1 VTSWTYLT
9 QSVPWI
15 LAGLLVG
22 FFVGRSTAAVD
33 AIAGA
38 VRDEGEPMPEHQPV
52 QEARRRRPRVTVN
65 GVLGAV
71 IVALGIFTAVQS
83 YVQSEATARLTEC
96 QTAYAN
102 GFADALDARSKAS
115 VEAQEALDEWMTKV
129 NSTIQAPSPEAATQI
144 REAFAD
150 YLKARSQAKE
160 TQQAN
165 PYPPAPRDVCKETG

>member
-1 VTSWTYLT
+1 MTSWTYLT

-33 AIAGA
+33 AIAVA
-38 VRDEGEPMPEHQPV
+38 VQDEGEPMPEDTPARD
-52 QEARRRRPRVTVN
+52 ARRRRPRVTVN

-83 YVQSEATARLTEC
+83 YVQSEATAKLTEC

-102 GFADALDARSKAS
+102 GFADALDARSSAS
-115 VEAQEALDEWMTKV
+115 AAAQDALDELLAAVAEITPTPDGRDLFRAALDEYLSKR
-129 NSTIQAPSPEAATQI
+129 AEAKKTQ
-144 REAFAD
+144 
-150 YLKARSQAKE
+150 KE
-160 TQQAN
+160 H
-165 PYPPAPRDVCKETG
+165 PYPPAPRDVCKEAG

>member
-1 VTSWTYLT
+1 MTSWTYLT

-33 AIAGA
+33 AIAVA
-38 VRDEGEPMPEHQPV
+38 VQDEGEPMPEDTPA

-71 IVALGIFTAVQS
+71 IVCLGIFTAVQS
-83 YVQSEATARLTEC
+83 YVQSAATARLTEC

-102 GFADALDARSKAS
+102 GFADALDARSQSARQ
-115 VEAQEALDEWMTKV
+115 AQDALDAWMTKV
-129 NSTIQAPSPEAATQI
+129 NAIIQAPTPEARDQI
-144 REAFAD
+144 LQAFQD
-150 YLKARSQAKE
+150 YLTARQDAKD
-160 TQQAN
+160 TQHAN
-165 PYPPAPRDVCKETG
+165 PFPPAPRDVCKEAG